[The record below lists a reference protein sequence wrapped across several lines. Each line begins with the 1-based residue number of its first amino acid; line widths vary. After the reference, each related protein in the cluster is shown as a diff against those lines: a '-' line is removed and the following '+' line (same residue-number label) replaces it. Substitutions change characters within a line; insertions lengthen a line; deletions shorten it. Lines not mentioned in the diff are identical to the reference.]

1 MSLFKSKEERRIE
14 RNIQV
19 RKALTQIRRQLKAN
33 EKYELDYI
41 EKAKRARK
49 LGWMNQYEFLKKA
62 IKKTATIKIR
72 LERQLLALESATQ
85 LKDQAEGHYDF
96 AKAMNAFSKSI
107 AEVFGSTDMAKT
119 QVNFEK
125 AMSKAESIE
134 ERMDA
139 FLETTS
145 ESMFG
150 YEGSSEEELV
160 SDRDIEKMLEEE
172 VAHEERKG
180 IDDQIDKDIAD
191 IEEELNKERK

>member
-49 LGWMNQYEFLKKA
+49 LGWTNQYEFLKKA

-180 IDDQIDKDIAD
+180 IDDQIDKDIVD

>member
-49 LGWMNQYEFLKKA
+49 LGWTNQYEFLKKA

>member
-49 LGWMNQYEFLKKA
+49 LGWTNQYEFLKKA

-160 SDRDIEKMLEEE
+160 SDGDIEKMLEEE
-172 VAHEERKG
+172 SAHEEREG
-180 IDDQIDKDIAD
+180 IDDQIDKDLAG
-191 IEEELNKERK
+191 IEEELKKEHK

>member
-49 LGWMNQYEFLKKA
+49 LGWTNQYEFLKKA

-180 IDDQIDKDIAD
+180 MDDQIDKDIAD

>member
-49 LGWMNQYEFLKKA
+49 LGWTNQYEFLKKA

-191 IEEELNKERK
+191 IEEELNKEQK

>member
-1 MSLFKSKEERRIE
+1 M
-14 RNIQV
+14 
-19 RKALTQIRRQLKAN
+19 RKRYPNPASRLKAN

-49 LGWMNQYEFLKKA
+49 LGWTNQYEFLKKA

-72 LERQLLALESATQ
+72 LRTQLLALESATQ

-191 IEEELNKERK
+191 IEEELNKEQK

>member
-19 RKALTQIRRQLKAN
+19 RKALTQIRRQLRAN

-49 LGWMNQYEFLKKA
+49 LGWTNQYEFLKKA

-180 IDDQIDKDIAD
+180 MDDQIDKDIAD